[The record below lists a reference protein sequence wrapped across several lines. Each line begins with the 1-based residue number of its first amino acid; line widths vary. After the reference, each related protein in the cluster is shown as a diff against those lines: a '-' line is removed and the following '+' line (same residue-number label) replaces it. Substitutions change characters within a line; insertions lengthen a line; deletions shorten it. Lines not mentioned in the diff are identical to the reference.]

1 MYYGLI
7 NSMNRAVVASYT
19 ARTTAFAT
27 ATGITDATILG
38 ALNTFDL
45 GLISNSLDTKMK
57 ALYPFV
63 GSTASTQ
70 KYNFMDARDLDV
82 AFRLSF
88 SGGGTFS
95 SNGYQ
100 PNGTNAF
107 ADTFL
112 SPSTSLVLNSTHISA
127 YIRTDLT
134 SDAPVMSSEDGI
146 YNKGLYIWPKS
157 VASIYS
163 VRIND
168 DTSQTGSVSVV
179 NGLHIAT
186 RTASNVKKYRVNNTQ
201 MFNVTTASSSL
212 NTDSIYIAK
221 SRNHANYF
229 RNEISFAS
237 IGDGL
242 TDGEETTL
250 YTLTQ
255 AMQTTLSR
263 QV

>member
-1 MYYGLI
+1 
-7 NSMNRAVVASYT
+7 MNRAVVSSYT

-57 ALYPFV
+57 AVYPFV
-63 GSTASTQ
+63 GGTSTTQ
-70 KYNFMDARDLDV
+70 KYNFIDARDLDV

-112 SPSTSLVLNSTHISA
+112 IPSSKLSLNSTHISG
-127 YIRTDLT
+127 YIRTAN
-134 SDAPVMSSEDGI
+134 SGVAPLLSSEDAS
-146 YNKGLYIWPKS
+146 YNKGLYIWPYNGGN
-157 VASIYS
+157 YS
-163 VRIND
+163 VRLND
-168 DTSQTGSVSVV
+168 DTSTVGTHTTPPL
-179 NGLHIAT
+179 GLNIAS

-201 MFNVTTASSSL
+201 IFNVNVASTSL

-221 SRNHANYF
+221 SRNNANYF
-229 RNEISFAS
+229 GNQISFIS

-242 TDGEETTL
+242 TDAQENIL

-255 AMQTTLSR
+255 EMQTTLSR
-263 QV
+263 NV